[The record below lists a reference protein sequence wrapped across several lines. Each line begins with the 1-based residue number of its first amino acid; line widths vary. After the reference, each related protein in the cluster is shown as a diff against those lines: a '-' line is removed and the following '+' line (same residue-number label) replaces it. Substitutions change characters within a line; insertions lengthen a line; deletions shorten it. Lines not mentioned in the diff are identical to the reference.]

1 MSRSISIILAFFILA
16 TTAVAPLPGQGKF
29 TEHAE
34 DTLEANI
41 DFSGVEK
48 FLQLTALLEKD
59 QEPTKEQWDALFA
72 TPGYRILIK
81 NEFRPDFF
89 MMRFRLAFMPSKK
102 AELAAQMK
110 KDTGWLGQFLPH
122 YLRAKKEREAIR
134 AEIKRLESMSFIK
147 TAVDRAKAF
156 LPPFEVKSY
165 PPVSFVVF
173 APDARGYN
181 PVVLDIL
188 YTKDEKDSLIDFIA
202 HEFHH
207 YYKDWL
213 TGLNPDVLWV
223 IDQIHA
229 EGIADQVNRGAW
241 FHDRERFAVESQKER
256 NKPFL
261 ELYEKSPE
269 VIREMDRLF
278 GLMNDRAGDMA
289 LLGAEIRSIVPQSG
303 HPTGF
308 YMANVILKHLGKG
321 ALVEDIGNPFAFL
334 RRYNRAAERDEEAPS
349 FSAKALEYISLLEGK

>member
-1 MSRSISIILAFFILA
+1 MNKAISAALTFFILA
-16 TTAVAPLPGQGKF
+16 AASTSPQPDQGRF
-29 TEHAE
+29 TENAE
-34 DTLEANI
+34 DLLEANI

-48 FLQLTALLEKD
+48 FLELTALLEKD
-59 QEPTKEQWDALFA
+59 QEPSKEQWEALFA

-110 KDTGWLGQFLPH
+110 KDTGWRGQFLPH
-122 YLRAKKEREAIR
+122 YLRAGKEREALR
-134 AEIKRLESMSFIK
+134 AEINRLKGMSFIK
-147 TAVDRAKAF
+147 TAVERAKAF
-156 LPPFEVKSY
+156 LPPFAVQSY

-188 YTKDEKDSLIDFIA
+188 YTMDEKDSLIDFVA

-241 FHDRERFAVESQKER
+241 FHDQERFAVESQKER
-256 NKPFL
+256 NKQFL

-278 GLMNDRAGDMA
+278 GLMNDREGDLA
-289 LLGAEIRSIVPQSG
+289 LLGAELRSIIPQSG

-308 YMANVILKHLGKG
+308 YMANIILKNLGKE

-334 RRYNRAAERDEEAPS
+334 RRYSRAAAKDEDAPT
-349 FSAKALEYISLLEGK
+349 FSAKALAYLSQLEGR

>member
-1 MSRSISIILAFFILA
+1 MRKSILYLLTFLILA
-16 TTAVAPLPGQGKF
+16 TVVSSPLPGRVGL
-29 TEHAE
+29 AE
-34 DTLEANI
+34 QEKNPLEVNI

-48 FLQLTALLEKD
+48 FLELTTLLEND

-81 NEFRPDFF
+81 NEFRPDFL
-89 MMRFRLAFMPSKK
+89 MTRFRLAFMPSQKEK
-102 AELAAQMK
+102 LAAQMK
-110 KDTGWLGQFLPH
+110 KETGWRGQFLPH
-122 YLRAKKEREAIR
+122 YLRAKREREAIR
-134 AEIKRLESMSFIK
+134 AEIKRLKSMSFIQA
-147 TAVDRAKAF
+147 AVDKAKDF

-188 YTKDEKDSLIDFIA
+188 FTKDEEEFLIDFVA

-207 YYKDWL
+207 YYKNWL

-223 IDQIHA
+223 INQIHA
-229 EGIADQVNRGAW
+229 EGIADQINRGAW
-241 FHDRERFAVESQKER
+241 FHNPERFAVESLKER
-256 NKPFL
+256 NKQFL
-261 ELYEKSPE
+261 ELYEKGPM

-278 GLMNDRAGDMA
+278 GLMNDRAGDLA
-289 LLGAEIRSIVPQSG
+289 LLGAELRSLVPQSG

-308 YMANVILKHLGKG
+308 YMANIILKILGKE
-321 ALVEDIGNPFAFL
+321 ALVSEIGNPFAFL
-334 RRYNRAAERDEEAPS
+334 RRYSRAAEKDQEAPS

>member
-1 MSRSISIILAFFILA
+1 MNKSISALLAFFILA
-16 TTAVAPLPGQGKF
+16 AVASSPLPVNGRF
-29 TEHAE
+29 AE
-34 DTLEANI
+34 LEEDPLEANI

-48 FLQLTALLEKD
+48 FLELTALLEKD
-59 QEPTKEQWDALFA
+59 QEPSKEQWDALFT
-72 TPGYRILIK
+72 TPGYRVLIK

-89 MMRFRLAFMPSKK
+89 MIRFRQAFMPSKK

-110 KDTGWLGQFLPH
+110 KDTGWRGQFLSH
-122 YLRAKKEREAIR
+122 YLRAKKERAAIR
-134 AEIKRLESMSFIK
+134 DEIKRLKSISFIK

-188 YTKDEKDSLIDFIA
+188 YTKDEGDSLIDFIA

-241 FHDRERFAVESQKER
+241 FHDPERFAVESQKER

-278 GLMNDRAGDMA
+278 VLMHDRAGDMA
-289 LLGAEIRSIVPQSG
+289 LLGAELRSVVPQSG

-321 ALVEDIGNPFAFL
+321 ALVEDIGNPYAFL
-334 RRYNRAAERDEEAPS
+334 RRYSRAAAKDEEAPS
-349 FSAKALEYISLLEGK
+349 FSDKALEYISRLEGK